1 MKFVWNAFG
10 LLVVSLALAG
20 CQKTVASNEPAGA
33 AAYEAIA
40 VTQPATGGEYRLR
53 TGDRIDV
60 RVLRE
65 DEFSKDKVLVD
76 QSGNVSL
83 PLIGSVPAAGQT
95 QDELALAIRDR
106 LAATFLRDPRVSVM
120 IETAAPVT
128 LAVEGDV
135 EDPGVYE
142 IVPGSTLLTAL
153 AQAGSPTETA
163 KLDEVLIF
171 RNVAGQRVGGRFDV
185 AMIRAGAAPDP
196 GVLPGDIV
204 VVGYSQAR
212 GIFQDF
218 LKAAPLFNIFVRY

>member
-1 MKFVWNAFG
+1 MKFVWKALG
-10 LLVVSLALAG
+10 LLAFSIALAG
-20 CQKTVASNEPAGA
+20 CQKTVASQEPAGA
-33 AAYEAIA
+33 AAYDAIA
-40 VTQPATGGEYRLR
+40 VAQPVSAGEYRLR
-53 TGDRIDV
+53 AGDRIDV

-65 DEFSKDKVLVD
+65 EEFSKDKVLID

-83 PLIGSVPAAGQT
+83 PLIGSVPAAGRT
-95 QDELALAIRDR
+95 QDELAETVRQR

-153 AQAGSPTETA
+153 ALAGSPTDTA

-171 RNVAGQRVGGRFDV
+171 RTVEGQRLGGRFDV
-185 AMIRAGAAPDP
+185 AMIRAGAAADP
-196 GVLPGDIV
+196 AVLPGDIV

-212 GIFQDF
+212 GAFQDF
-218 LKAAPLFNIFVRY
+218 LKAAPLINIFTRY